1 MEDLNYKYEKPD
13 KPIQANVPSK
23 PQFKVNQEGGDTRW
37 YTWTPTIHN
46 VVNLGGVGKE
56 TTFLLGTRT

>member
-13 KPIQANVPSK
+13 EPIQVDVPSK
-23 PQFKVNQEGGDTRW
+23 SQPKVNQKGGDIRW

-46 VVNLGGVGKE
+46 VVNLGGV
-56 TTFLLGTRT
+56 R